1 MSRELFK
8 VKKGLS
14 IKGVTSYPSDAEE
27 GDIVFRT
34 DLSPSKLKIY
44 KSGIWTNL
52 STSSEYNID
61 SANDNTSGANVTL
74 AAITAPFIRLTNA
87 SLQSIDMIPA
97 GSAGDV
103 ILVTNATGTVV
114 LVNNDTGA
122 TAANRII
129 TGTNAPAIMMN
140 NVTYTLIYDGTSLR
154 WKMVGGAGASAGG
167 GSKNYLS
174 SLITSQSAT
183 PNTGNGDFE
192 LASTMGWSL
201 FNTTVSGSMPTGAI
215 TSGAASLTSFS
226 VVSAGSQL
234 AGGYSLQVGTTS
246 GSAWTS
252 GQGFISDA
260 FYIDNADQAKVLTVK
275 VSYKCTSGASNLNWS
290 GTTAN
295 NLAIAIYDVNS
306 SQWIQPAGSFGF
318 TQSSGSGQVVATFQ
332 TSSVSIQYRVAVLNV
347 GGSVAGSTGATT
359 VLFDDISVGPQAI
372 VQGSPI
378 TDWQSYTPTF
388 TGFGTVTTQ
397 SFSWRRVGANVE
409 IRGRFTVGTPTA
421 TEARLSLPGGLT
433 SSSIIN
439 TLEIAGD
446 AGRNQGASATFFR
459 NIVLIEPNVAYLTFG
474 KQESTANSLTKQN
487 GSAVVT
493 AGDIFAVN
501 AAIPVAGWSSQVQMS
516 SDTDTRV
523 VAAIVSGD
531 PASATSGN
539 PIIVPTVSYDSHGAY
554 NATTGRYTC
563 PVTGIYKIFGALQS
577 ASAATTLTVY
587 KNAVSTALA
596 GSLDSNG
603 EATFCASVNCSAGDI
618 IDLRPGGTVDA
629 TNITLNIERLSGPS
643 VVAATESINA
653 RYSTTAGQSISSGA
667 TAIVNFGTSTY
678 DSHSAVTTGASW
690 KFTAPTTGRY
700 TIKANV
706 VLASGSWLATQQPY
720 LNLYKNGAQVSAGP
734 LFYISATGTWV
745 IPLHIMDTVQL
756 NAGEY
761 IDVRLLNASSN
772 TQSLSINA
780 WQNYI
785 SIVKED

>member
-1 MSRELFK
+1 MSYQGQSPKVNRLRLNPRSSDPVNPSEGDLQYADGSVREEGVWVYKNSAWVK
-8 VKKGLS
+8 VGS
-14 IKGVTSYPSDAEE
+14 DQAGDINYVSNGDAEA
-27 GDIVFRT
+27 GNTAGWSLGTVT
-34 DLSPSKLKIY
+34 L
-44 KSGIWTNL
+44 
-52 STSSEYNID
+52 TSNFP
-61 SANDNTSGANVTL
+61 SGAPT
-74 AAITAPFIRLTNA
+74 F
-87 SLQSIDMIPA
+87 
-97 GSAGDV
+97 GS
-103 ILVTNATGTVV
+103 
-114 LVNNDTGA
+114 
-122 TAANRII
+122 
-129 TGTNAPAIMMN
+129 
-140 NVTYTLIYDGTSLR
+140 
-154 WKMVGGAGASAGG
+154 GASA
-167 GSKNYLS
+167 NLS
-174 SLITSQSAT
+174 FSNSASSPLAGT
-183 PNTGNGDFE
+183 RSFQYASSA
-192 LASTMGWSL
+192 AST
-201 FNTTVSGSMPTGAI
+201 
-215 TSGAASLTSFS
+215 
-226 VVSAGSQL
+226 AGNFL
-234 AGGYSLQVGTTS
+234 A
-246 GSAWTS
+246 
-252 GQGFISDA
+252 SDA
-260 FYIDNADQAKVLTVK
+260 FTIDAADLAKVLSIDITYKVTAGTV
-275 VSYKCTSGASNLNWS
+275 NMS
-290 GTTAN
+290 GTSSN
-295 NLAIAIYDVNS
+295 SFGIAIYDVTAS
-306 SQWIQPAGSFGF
+306 AWIMPAGVWAM
-318 TQSSGSGQVVATFQ
+318 TQSSGAGRAVATFQ
-332 TSSVSIQYRVAVLNV
+332 TPITSTQYRLVVFNAN
-347 GGSVAGSTGATT
+347 ATSTAFTMQ
-359 VLFDDISVGPQAI
+359 LDRIAVGPQSVPVAAP
-372 VQGSPI
+372 V

-690 KFTAPTTGRY
+690 KFTAPATGKYRVS
-700 TIKANV
+700 ANIV
-706 VLASGSWLATQQPY
+706 FASGTWSATQQPY

-745 IPLHIMDTVQL
+745 IPLGLTDTVQL
-756 NAGEY
+756 NAGDY
-761 IDVRLLNASSN
+761 IDIRVLNASSN
-772 TQSLSINA
+772 TQTLSTNA
-780 WQNYI
+780 WQNYV
-785 SIVKED
+785 SVNRVGN